1 MEKDCFIEFY
11 NFIRSP
17 HTNKI
22 YKHLFA
28 IVFCIILFGGVILLY
43 SAFKSL
49 GADFFYPDSRI
60 VNMPAV
66 CKICIST
73 SIMGICWAYLSSFF
87 DRTSWKIVN
96 IKSIC
101 YSTPKALK
109 TYIDNAQTQ
118 AFFYLLTLGS
128 IVALHA
134 IVIALIY
141 KNLNFLNTANI
152 LVEYKYVAL
161 FLLSLLAEI
170 SFILWRVGVIYKMS
184 MIKLAFPEKNIYEDW
199 DKIQK
204 IIKDR

>member
-28 IVFCIILFGGVILLY
+28 LVFYIILFGGGVLLY
-43 SAFKSL
+43 SAFMSL
-49 GADFFYPDSRI
+49 TDDFFYPDSRI

-73 SIMGICWAYLSSFF
+73 SIMGIFWAWLSSFF
-87 DRTSWKIVN
+87 NRTSWKIVN
-96 IKSIC
+96 IKSVC

-109 TYIDNAQTQ
+109 AYLDNAQMQ
-118 AFFYLLTLGS
+118 AFFYLLALGG

-134 IVIALIY
+134 MVIALIY

-152 LVEYKYVAL
+152 LVEYKCVAL

-170 SFILWRVGVIYKMS
+170 SFILWRIGVIYKMS

-199 DKIQK
+199 DQIQK
-204 IIKDR
+204 IINSK